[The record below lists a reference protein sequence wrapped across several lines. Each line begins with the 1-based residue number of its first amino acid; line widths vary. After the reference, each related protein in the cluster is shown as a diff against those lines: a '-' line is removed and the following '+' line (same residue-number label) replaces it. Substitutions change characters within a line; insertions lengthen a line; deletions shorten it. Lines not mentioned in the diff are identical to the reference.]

1 MSEILILPPP
11 SAIRES
17 DTDGS
22 PFVLLPTRDSV
33 ERLLALARTHLGME
47 VGIVSEFTGEEQI
60 LRHLE
65 GDPEAFGLQTGAR
78 ARLTDTYCWRV
89 ANGHLPP
96 AIPDARADV
105 RVRDL
110 EATWEADIGS
120 YIGAPI
126 RFSDG
131 RVYGS
136 VCCLSHSANPSF
148 RDRDA
153 EFMTMVAALIGQEL
167 EAEWAA
173 HEKRREMF
181 GPIREVLE
189 RGGLGVAFRPIFDL
203 DSLAIVG
210 YEALPR
216 FDEGGSPERWFA
228 DAEEIGLGADL
239 ERAVIQVSLA
249 HLGDLPRGA
258 FHWVS
263 LSTRAMGSS
272 TIRDMLAE
280 APGDRTIVGLAP
292 TGPGGEPGLVE
303 AAHDLRAL
311 GLRLAFDHVGGE
323 PTALSD
329 VYRLQPDVLRL
340 DPGVVRGIDADP
352 PQRDVVSFLVRLG
365 SEVGAAIV
373 VEGIETRETLNV
385 LRDLGVAYGQGYALA
400 PPLSLD
406 DLAHER
412 P

>member
-11 SAIRES
+11 SAIGES

-22 PFVLLPTRDSV
+22 PLVLLPARDSV
-33 ERLLALARTHLGME
+33 ERLLALARTYLGME
-47 VGIVSEFTGEEQI
+47 VAIVSEFTGEEQI

-65 GDPEAFGLQTGAR
+65 GDPEVFGLQLGAGAR
-78 ARLTDTYCWRV
+78 LSATYCWRV

-96 AIPDARADV
+96 VIPDARADV

-110 EATWEADIGS
+110 EVTWEADIGS

-136 VCCLSHSANPSF
+136 VCCLSHSANPSL

-153 EFMTMVAALIGQEL
+153 EFMTMLAALIGREL

-173 HEKRREMF
+173 HRKQLEMF
-181 GPIREVLE
+181 GRIREVLE
-189 RGGLGVAFRPIFDL
+189 RGGLGVAFGPIFDL

-216 FDEGGSPERWFA
+216 FEEGGSPERWFA
-228 DAEEIGLGADL
+228 DADEIGLGADL
-239 ERAVIQVSLA
+239 ERAAIQVSLA
-249 HLGDLPRGA
+249 HLGDLPRGPY
-258 FHWVS
+258 HWVN
-263 LSTRAMGSS
+263 LSPRAMCSS

-292 TGPGGEPGLVE
+292 TGPDGEPGLVE
-303 AAHDLRAL
+303 AAH
-311 GLRLAFDHVGGE
+311 
-323 PTALSD
+323 
-329 VYRLQPDVLRL
+329 
-340 DPGVVRGIDADP
+340 
-352 PQRDVVSFLVRLG
+352 
-365 SEVGAAIV
+365 
-373 VEGIETRETLNV
+373 
-385 LRDLGVAYGQGYALA
+385 
-400 PPLSLD
+400 
-406 DLAHER
+406 
-412 P
+412 

>member
-1 MSEILILPPP
+1 MSEILTLPPP

-22 PFVLLPTRDSV
+22 PFVLLPARDSI
-33 ERLLALARTHLGME
+33 ERLLAPARTHLGME
-47 VGIVSEFTGEEQI
+47 VVIVSEFAGEEQI

-65 GDPEAFGLQTGAR
+65 GDPEAFGLQTGAGS
-78 ARLTDTYCWRV
+78 RLSDTYCWRV
-89 ANGHLPP
+89 ANGLLPP
-96 AIPDARADV
+96 VIPDARADV

-110 EATWEADIGS
+110 EVTWEADIGS

-136 VCCLSHSANPSF
+136 VCCLSHSANPSL
-148 RDRDA
+148 RERDA
-153 EFMTMVAALIGQEL
+153 EFMTMLAALIGLEL
-167 EAEWAA
+167 EAAWAA
-173 HEKRREMF
+173 HQMRLEMF
-181 GPIREVLE
+181 GRIREVLE
-189 RGGLGVAFRPIFDL
+189 RGGLGVVFRPIFDL

-216 FDEGGSPERWFA
+216 FEEGGSPERWFA
-228 DAEEIGLGADL
+228 DADEIGLGADL
-239 ERAVIQVSLA
+239 ERAAIQVSLA
-249 HLGDLPRGA
+249 HLGDLSRGA
-258 FHWVS
+258 YHWVR
-263 LSTRAMGSS
+263 LSPRAMGSS
-272 TIRDMLAE
+272 TIRDMLTE

-292 TGPGGEPGLVE
+292 TGPRGDPGLVE
-303 AAHDLRAL
+303 AADDLRAR
-311 GLRLAFDHVGGE
+311 GLRVAFDLVGSE
-323 PTALSD
+323 TTALSD
-329 VYRLQPDVLRL
+329 IYRFQPDVLRL
-340 DPGVVRGIDADP
+340 DASAVRGIDADP

-373 VEGIETRETLNV
+373 AAGIETRESLNV

-406 DLAHER
+406 DLAHEG